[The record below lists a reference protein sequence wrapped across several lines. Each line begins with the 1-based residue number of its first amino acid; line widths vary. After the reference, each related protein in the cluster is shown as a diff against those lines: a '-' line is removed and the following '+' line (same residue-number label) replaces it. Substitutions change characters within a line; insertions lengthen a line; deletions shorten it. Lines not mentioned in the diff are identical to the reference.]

1 MPPSAGRL
9 GSDDGGIVNLSAAA
23 LFAILWEA
31 LTVLLGTAAVAAIVR
46 RAVSRAA
53 AECPELLDL
62 VISREQLEY
71 RVTLPPGWSQ
81 SAERGSQ
88 SAERGSQSAERE
100 SISLRCLVAEIRRL
114 LIELTGTVVIRHL
127 EKIPELRACG
137 LPRRTEEAN

>member
-1 MPPSAGRL
+1 VPPSAGRL

-31 LTVLLGTAAVAAIVR
+31 LTGLLGTAAVAAIVR

-88 SAERGSQSAERE
+88 SAERGSIA
-100 SISLRCLVAEIRRL
+100 LRCLVAEIRRL